1 MFFKILIKNIFGYIN
16 IKVEGYFVERFIN
29 KCINEGIFFWNI
41 KREKSTIAY
50 MNVGIRDFKK
60 LCKISKETKC
70 KVKILEKKGLPFF
83 LNRYRKR
90 KIFLILIVLIGL
102 VLFTL
107 SKFIWN
113 INIEGINNI
122 NESEIISMLDEKG
135 LKVGQIKNKIDTQKI
150 INEIRLERADISW
163 IGITMKGTNA
173 TVKIVEAD
181 SKPEIIN
188 EEDYCNIVSTKDA
201 QIVKISAQN
210 GIPVVKAGDIVT
222 KGDILIA
229 GWIDGKYTGTRY
241 VHAEGEVKAK
251 VWYTEKEQ
259 VTLNQVVERDTGNSE
274 QKYKIKINNF
284 TINLFKTLS
293 KFEKYDTIETCNQ
306 IKIFSNFYLPI
317 ELIKITN
324 MEKVE
329 EKITYGI
336 EEAKQTGIQ
345 KASEKIEKQLNGEQE
360 VLQKYVNTYVNNNFV
375 ESEVTYEVLE
385 NIGTKEKIVF
395 WKEDKYGRKKS

>member
-395 WKEDKYGRKKS
+395 

>member
-1 MFFKILIKNIFGYIN
+1 MFFKILIKYIFGYIN

-90 KIFLILIVLIGL
+90 KIFLILIILIGL

-122 NESEIISMLDEKG
+122 NESEIISVLDEKG
-135 LKVGQIKNKIDTQKI
+135 LKVGKIKNKIDTQKI
-150 INEIRLERADISW
+150 INEIRLERTDISW
-163 IGITMKGTNA
+163 IGITIKGTNA

-188 EEDYCNIVSTKDA
+188 EEDYCNIVATKDA

-210 GIPVVKAGDIVT
+210 GIPVVKTDDIVT

-241 VHAEGEVKAK
+241 VHSEGEVKAK

-259 VTLNQVVERDTGNSE
+259 VTLDQVVERDTGNSE

-317 ELIKITN
+317 ELIKLTN
-324 MEKVE
+324 MEKSE

-336 EEAKQTGIQ
+336 EEAKQISIQ
-345 KASEKIEKQLNGEQE
+345 EASEKIEKRLQNNQE
-360 VLQKYVNTYVNNNFV
+360 ILQKYVNTYVNSDYV
-375 ESEVTYEVLE
+375 EAEVTYEVLE

-395 WKEDKYGRKKS
+395 

>member
-1 MFFKILIKNIFGYIN
+1 MFFKILIKYIFGYIN

-122 NESEIISMLDEKG
+122 NESEIISVLDEKG
-135 LKVGQIKNKIDTQKI
+135 LKVGKIKNKIDTQKI
-150 INEIRLERADISW
+150 INEIRLERTDISW
-163 IGITMKGTNA
+163 IGITIKGTNA

-188 EEDYCNIVSTKDA
+188 EEDYCNIVATKDA

-210 GIPVVKAGDIVT
+210 GIPVVKTDDIVT

-241 VHAEGEVKAK
+241 VHSEGEVKAK

-259 VTLNQVVERDTGNSE
+259 VTLDQVVERDTGNSE

-395 WKEDKYGRKKS
+395 